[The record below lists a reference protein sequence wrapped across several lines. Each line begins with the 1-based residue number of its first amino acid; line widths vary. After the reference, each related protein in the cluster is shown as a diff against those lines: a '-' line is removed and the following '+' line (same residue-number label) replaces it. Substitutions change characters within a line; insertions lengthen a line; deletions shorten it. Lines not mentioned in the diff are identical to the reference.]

1 MRIKATQRFKDGRD
15 TFEAGDEWTDT
26 DERGA
31 YFVKNGW
38 AVEVGAPEVAVDPA
52 PANVTL
58 DVHSGAHGMKDSNHG

>member
-1 MRIKATQRFKDGRD
+1 MRIKATQRFKEGRD
-15 TFEAGDEWTDT
+15 TFEKDDEFSVD
-26 DERGA
+26 DALGA

-58 DVHSGAHGMKDSNHG
+58 DVQSAVHVTKDSNHG

>member
-1 MRIKATQRFKDGRD
+1 MQIYVKDLIKHGRER
-15 TFEAGDEWTDT
+15 FEAGETRVVDRELG
-26 DERGA
+26 E

-58 DVHSGAHGMKDSNHG
+58 DVHSGSHGVKDSNHG